1 MRRGKEEIASWQLKV
16 QKKGRRES
24 CEDGNAFR
32 IGAKFSFESK
42 KKKKKNC
49 NSEKGEKKKK
59 ENIILRTK
67 ELILSA
73 SERHVS

>member
-1 MRRGKEEIASWQLKV
+1 METRFGLVPSSLSKV
-16 QKKGRRES
+16 
-24 CEDGNAFR
+24 
-32 IGAKFSFESK
+32 

>member
-1 MRRGKEEIASWQLKV
+1 METRFGLVPSSLSKV
-16 QKKGRRES
+16 
-24 CEDGNAFR
+24 
-32 IGAKFSFESK
+32 K
-42 KKKKKNC
+42 KKKKKNR